1 MEPVLKFEKRINFNN
16 NICEDLDMSL
26 VVETVEQSTK
36 NECLICMNEGANVI
50 CKHCNNSFHLHC
62 LYISYQ
68 SKSKHIYNG
77 RCPYCTN
84 ALPICHR
91 IHLSG
96 ESINTWLKN
105 VIIEDDEI
113 MRCKRS
119 INRALIASVFCD
131 VRLRDRTLRACSK
144 LDYDEYIDALASKDE
159 NRLLYLEHT
168 KSLVVAIY
176 RVFKTF
182 KNSFDRSYDAD
193 IMRELLK
200 LSERLVIEIDEPLII
215 PSLDLDDDDIERSN
229 KEEIETS
236 NLSCSPALTS
246 AMSASSSCSL
256 RSLPGNEL
264 PSCSPPLTSAMSA
277 SSSCPNC
284 LIEFENTSNSKLLN
298 CKHCNTTWSSFEYQ
312 TYRFLMR
319 VDRTDFSNAT
329 KDEVFELYESSSELT
344 YTELS
349 SFIES
354 EFKKLSNSKI
364 DRVDIERLKTL
375 IKEAIVPLAYRTLE
389 LTPNAVIFSPL
400 KRKRDIARHAYLI
413 ENQYRLLQTL
423 KATMY
428 PETTVIKLFELKPTL
443 DEIEAELELVDEL
456 IIENS
461 IESKLV

>member
-1 MEPVLKFEKRINFNN
+1 MEPVLKFEKRIDFNN
-16 NICEDLDMSL
+16 DICEDFDMSL

-119 INRALIASVFCD
+119 LNRALIASVFCD
-131 VRLRDRTLRACSK
+131 ARLRDRTLRACSK
-144 LDYDEYIDALASKDE
+144 LDYDDYIDALASKDE

-200 LSERLVIEIDEPLII
+200 LSEGLVIEIDEPLII
-215 PSLDLDDDDIERSN
+215 PSLDLDDDDIEHSN

-236 NLSCSPALTS
+236 NLSFSPALTS
-246 AMSASSSCSL
+246 ATPTVL
-256 RSLPGNEL
+256 
-264 PSCSPPLTSAMSA
+264 
-277 SSSCPNC
+277 SCPNC
-284 LIEFENTSNSKLLN
+284 SIEFENTSNSKLLN
-298 CKHCNTTWSSFEYQ
+298 CKHCNTSWSSFKYQ

-375 IKEAIVPLAYRTLE
+375 IREAIVPLAYSTLE

-400 KRKRDIARHAYLI
+400 KRKRAIARHAYLT

>member
-1 MEPVLKFEKRINFNN
+1 
-16 NICEDLDMSL
+16 MSL
-26 VVETVEQSTK
+26 VVETAEQSTK

-131 VRLRDRTLRACSK
+131 ARLRDRTLRACSK
-144 LDYDEYIDALASKDE
+144 LDYDDYIDALASKDE

-215 PSLDLDDDDIERSN
+215 PSLDLDNDDIERSN

-246 AMSASSSCSL
+246 ATPTVL
-256 RSLPGNEL
+256 
-264 PSCSPPLTSAMSA
+264 
-277 SSSCPNC
+277 SCPNC
-284 LIEFENTSNSKLLN
+284 SIEFENTSNSKLLN
-298 CKHCNTTWSSFEYQ
+298 CKHCNTTWSLFEYQ

-319 VDRTDFSNAT
+319 VDRTDFSNTT

-375 IKEAIVPLAYRTLE
+375 IREAIVPLAYSTLE